1 MSRNSESYSVRP
13 GRSARTVVV
22 VLLAALAGGLWLQV
36 GRSFAQDDAIVPA
49 SQPGSSIIA
58 VTGQI
63 TKDTYGVY
71 LVDTQAQTICVYQYV
86 APSKILR
93 LLASRTFTFDMML
106 DAYNTE
112 PSPRQIR
119 GLVDEYN
126 RLADEV
132 PPAIPAE
139 EGGQSAVPPR

>member
-1 MSRNSESYSVRP
+1 MVI
-13 GRSARTVVV
+13 
-22 VLLAALAGGLWLQV
+22 VLLAVLAGGLWFQV
-36 GRSFAQDDAIVPA
+36 GRSFAQDDTDTPEAR
-49 SQPGSSIIA
+49 QGSGIIA

-71 LVDTQAQTICVYQYV
+71 LVDTDAETICVYQYV

-132 PPAIPAE
+132 PPVTPAE
-139 EGGQSAVPPR
+139 GDGESAAPPR